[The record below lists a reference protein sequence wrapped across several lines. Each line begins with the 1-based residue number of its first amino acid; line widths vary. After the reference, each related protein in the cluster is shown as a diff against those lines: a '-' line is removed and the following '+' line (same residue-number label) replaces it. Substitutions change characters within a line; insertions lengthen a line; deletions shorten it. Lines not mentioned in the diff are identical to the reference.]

1 MIEKRKKQQRESD
14 RRSTDRRRDHLAEK
28 LGGLTSKQIGGALS
42 ATESDARI
50 EIRCPLS
57 TKLQIEALAGRY
69 GLTITTYLLRLHELA
84 AEKLE

>member
-1 MIEKRKKQQRESD
+1 MIEKRKKQQRESE
-14 RRSTDRRRDHLAEK
+14 RRSADRRRDQFGEK
-28 LGGLTSKQIGGALS
+28 LGTVTQKQLEGVLT

-57 TKLQIEALAGRY
+57 TKLEIETLAGRY

-84 AEKLE
+84 AAKLE

>member
-1 MIEKRKKQQRESD
+1 MIEKRKKQQREAE
-14 RRSTDRRRDHLAEK
+14 RRGADRRRDQFGEK
-28 LGGLTSKQIGGALS
+28 LDGTTRQQIEGALTV
-42 ATESDARI
+42 TESDARI

-84 AEKLE
+84 AAKLE